1 MPLMPFTAGLT
12 IAESVANETFSE
24 LIPFQPD
31 RPGSYLERRYAND
44 ASRFVELDDA
54 RVHYRDEGPA
64 DAPVLL
70 TIHGV
75 YSSLHTWDGWV
86 EQLSDDV
93 RVIRL
98 DMPGFGLTGP
108 GAPGEH
114 RLQTLIDTVGEF
126 CDELGLSDLAVAG
139 NSLGGAVAWRFSI
152 QRPDLADRLLLLDAG
167 GATLLSA
174 LAHNYRAFGTDIF
187 PRYVTPRMAI
197 RLALKDAYS
206 DTSKVTRSLINRY
219 HDLLL
224 RSGNR
229 RAVMEIAENYRD
241 ENFDA
246 SGSTVDGANGPVLP
260 SACDPT
266 PSIVDDFDISDVDVP
281 TLFQWGSDDT
291 WLPIHF
297 GRELAADVSNST
309 FVEYENVGHVV
320 MEEAPVPTAAD
331 AASFVRT

>member
-1 MPLMPFTAGLT
+1 MPFTAGLT
-12 IAESVANETFSE
+12 IAESVATHTFSE
-24 LIPFQPD
+24 LVPFQPD
-31 RPGSYLERRYAND
+31 RPGSYLERRYANE
-44 ASRFVELDDA
+44 ASRFVELDHA

-64 DAPVLL
+64 DAPTLL
-70 TIHGV
+70 TLHGV

-86 EQLSDDV
+86 EQLSDDIRVV
-93 RVIRL
+93 RM

-108 GAPGEH
+108 GAPDEH

-126 CDELGLSDLAVAG
+126 CDELGLRDIALAG
-139 NSLGGAVAWRFSI
+139 NSLGGAVSWRLSLH
-152 QRPDLADRLLLLDAG
+152 RPDLVDRLLLLDAG

-187 PRYVTPRMAI
+187 PRYMTPRMAI

-206 DTSKVTRSLINRY
+206 DTSLITRSLINRY

-241 ENFDA
+241 ENFD
-246 SGSTVDGANGPVLP
+246 GSESDITSANGPVLP

-266 PSIVDDFDISDVDVP
+266 PSLVDDYDVSRVDVP

-291 WLPIHF
+291 WLPVSF
-297 GRELAADVSNST
+297 GRELAADVSGST
-309 FVEYENVGHVV
+309 FIEYDDVGHVV
-320 MEEAPVPTAAD
+320 MEEDPVRTAAD
-331 AASFVRT
+331 AAAFVTR